1 MRCRRDRIV
10 CYYKGMSEFTD
21 EAIADKEVIKS
32 LLAHIKELRSNLM
45 SRIIK
50 DAITGKLYRV
60 EPEQIVTPEE
70 VNEERSR
77 ALTLAE
83 ELAAVLP
90 QPEVTPEP
98 VVEQAAQAPAP
109 VDVAVA
115 PTVEPIAQPQQPEQV
130 APAPQPAPVVLQ

>member
-1 MRCRRDRIV
+1 
-10 CYYKGMSEFTD
+10 MSEFTD

-98 VVEQAAQAPAP
+98 VVDQAAQAPAAAP
-109 VDVAVA
+109 VETAVA
-115 PTVEPIAQPQQPEQV
+115 PPVEPIAQPQQPEPV